1 MKVDTNNKIQ
11 IKNRLRDETI
21 NRQADCKENII
32 YKITVQN
39 DEVPV
44 LPEHKTVLES
54 LEAANIETH
63 SHCRDGFCGVCRV
76 TLISGNIH
84 YPNGEPL
91 AYVGDDEILPC
102 CCIASSD
109 LSLEID

>member
-39 DEVPV
+39 NEVPV
-44 LPEHKTVLES
+44 LPDHKTVLDS
-54 LEAANIETH
+54 LEAADIETH

-76 TLISGNIH
+76 TLISGEIH

-109 LSLEID
+109 LCLGID